1 MAMSELELQLRD
13 YRLTTAEIVYHMP
26 DHPSLLQ
33 TFVWQTY
40 DVAPRYPR
48 VHRFLAY
55 WETSIEGRLHSVNIA
70 SARLVKPSEMRH
82 LRHMLQLH

>member
-1 MAMSELELQLRD
+1 MSELELQLRD

-55 WETSIEGRLHSVNIA
+55 WEASIEGRLHSVNIA